1 MTKGIRGAITV
12 EANTE
17 AAIKSAT
24 VELLNEMIAQNNLT
38 QEFAR
43 LTIGW
48 DKVAMMCFNELDV
61 PNSRRMCLRVLVV
74 VNCDDDFVPKFVYL
88 KGAKNL
94 RSS

>member
-38 QEFAR
+38 QEKLAE
-43 LTIGW
+43 I
-48 DKVAMMCFNELDV
+48 LDV
-61 PNSRRMCLRVLVV
+61 SPNYIGRIERGQHNPSLEKIAKIANVLNVKAFELFIER
-74 VNCDDDFVPKFVYL
+74 ND
-88 KGAKNL
+88 
-94 RSS
+94 